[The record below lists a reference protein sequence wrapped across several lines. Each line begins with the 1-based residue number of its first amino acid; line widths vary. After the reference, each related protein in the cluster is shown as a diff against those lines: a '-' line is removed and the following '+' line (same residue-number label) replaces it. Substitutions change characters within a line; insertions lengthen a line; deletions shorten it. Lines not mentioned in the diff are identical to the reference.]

1 MANFTWLVLN
11 VAVID
16 PSPSEIRRVILDRG
30 PKMERQPK
38 RKIVAMLFVLSI
50 AGTLHVSAERKV
62 EIPRKEISEYKS
74 WLKVTPTPHR
84 VELTIDG
91 IAD

>member
-1 MANFTWLVLN
+1 
-11 VAVID
+11 
-16 PSPSEIRRVILDRG
+16 
-30 PKMERQPK
+30 MEKQ
-38 RKIVAMLFVLSI
+38 RKSKFMTMLFLLSI
-50 AGTLHVSAERKV
+50 AGTLHVSGEGKKY

-74 WLKVTPTPHR
+74 WSKVTPTPHR